1 MFEHL
6 NEHADR
12 VGQSNESADAVP
24 PVSLKDE
31 KDEELKESMVRGV
44 ANFPLILTRRQN
56 NKTKKVDW

>member
-1 MFEHL
+1 M
-6 NEHADR
+6 
-12 VGQSNESADAVP
+12 P

-31 KDEELKESMVRGV
+31 KDEELKESMVRCV